1 MRFAV
6 PCALGTP
13 DVVFFARGLLLS
25 KTKQFVPAI
34 QVQRSWEWHPII
46 GSSFCRECLK
56 HLRAM
61 FLRTRI
67 YQIRGNSW
75 SKPEICLKPD
85 IVIEMTC
92 KNMTFANTQQTHTHT
107 HTHVYFQQACPLF
120 ETTWFSTKGNTIPET
135 KFCRKRTQL
144 HLPTSAFQ
152 VICLFQR
159 IMSRCAFHQL
169 SQMAQAESACLSRC
183 GLQILAQERCIVL
196 LAKKCIQANDT
207 INITQIIWVC
217 LKTSDTKNKERF
229 FLLNALGVP
238 HFQTHPTKTVTLSI
252 STGLANVA
260 SRVSRIIKAS
270 RKKYP

>member
-107 HTHVYFQQACPLF
+107 HMFTFNRHVRCLKQHDSQQKAIQFLKLSFAEKELNFIFQL
-120 ETTWFSTKGNTIPET
+120 
-135 KFCRKRTQL
+135 L
-144 HLPTSAFQ
+144 
-152 VICLFQR
+152 
-159 IMSRCAFHQL
+159 
-169 SQMAQAESACLSRC
+169 LSR
-183 GLQILAQERCIVL
+183 
-196 LAKKCIQANDT
+196 
-207 INITQIIWVC
+207 
-217 LKTSDTKNKERF
+217 
-229 FLLNALGVP
+229 
-238 HFQTHPTKTVTLSI
+238 
-252 STGLANVA
+252 
-260 SRVSRIIKAS
+260 
-270 RKKYP
+270 